1 MRNIYTQLLLLIAGS
16 AQRELARQV
25 RYLTVENKMIRG
37 KVPGR
42 ITVTPQERARL
53 VRFGAKLGRALD
65 QLVTIVHPDTLR
77 RWIREDPDLG
87 FSIFASLLQFGQG
100 VLKRVRAIF
109 FGFEDDA
116 CVRSGT
122 LLAQRDYETAL
133 QRTALAACLQRRS
146 PGTRS
151 VE

>member
-53 VRFGAKLGRALD
+53 VRFGAKLGKALD
-65 QLVTIVHPDTLR
+65 QLGTIVTPDTLLRWHR
-77 RWIREDPDLG
+77 RLIAQKWTFPRNTPGRPPTPPEVAHPD
-87 FSIFASLLQFGQG
+87 
-100 VLKRVRAIF
+100 R
-109 FGFEDDA
+109 
-116 CVRSGT
+116 
-122 LLAQRDYETAL
+122 
-133 QRTALAACLQRRS
+133 
-146 PGTRS
+146 P
-151 VE
+151 